1 MPGSEPVPRDTSVSW
16 KDICLQFS
24 GLSGE
29 YRQGDRLVPPGRHM
43 AAAREVASRSPGK
56 SGQSFTKTQVVVQ
69 SRTESGLE
77 DGLRMEEGIRHCTPA
92 LFPPSSVIARGS
104 TSLPPSLLW
113 VAKVGMEG
121 ENILAVSALLLPSL
135 PMWSASAPINP
146 SITWKLVVRVLYVR
160 LRDVNQGVLF
170 SDGPHA
176 LTQSCI

>member
-1 MPGSEPVPRDTSVSW
+1 MSC

-43 AAAREVASRSPGK
+43 AAAREVTSRSPGK
-56 SGQSFTKTQVVVQ
+56 SGQSFTKTQAVVQ

-77 DGLRMEEGIRHCTPA
+77 DGLRVEEGIRHCTPA

-121 ENILAVSALLLPSL
+121 QNILAMSALLLPPL
-135 PMWSASAPINP
+135 PAWSASPPTNP
-146 SITWKLVVRVLYVR
+146 GITWKLVVRVLHVR
-160 LRDVNQGVLF
+160 LHDVNQGVLF
-170 SDGPHA
+170 SDGPHV
-176 LTQSCI
+176 LTQSCM